1 MSNQSKGRVTLP
13 AETGA
18 EDTVVEMFN
27 RWGAD
32 YIRDSD
38 GTALSPQILEMG
50 YLIYSTVC
58 IVRADQEYP
67 RANPKSL
74 HQKFLMSDAV
84 TATSSTVKIDP
95 LATLYRKKYQL
106 DLDCDTKRWWQVI
119 DRTTGEIVSPEKWSI
134 DAESGIVT
142 VEDIAPWH
150 SYTVNFLVYITWDT
164 TSMYNH
170 IQNNWTAPPVISVD
184 PYHQETWDHLMS
196 YFDDWIDSH
205 KDTNVVRLTT
215 FAYHFCVD
223 SDENAVDKFRD
234 WTGYQDT
241 ISIPALEDF
250 EKRFGYALTAEDFV
264 DEGYH
269 NATYRVPSK
278 AYRDWMTFIQDF
290 TVKFAKELV
299 KKVHA
304 AGKKAG
310 IFWGDHWIGAEF
322 YHPSYQEIGIDI
334 NIGAA
339 EDGVALR
346 RLSDT
351 PGNQEKEIRLYP
363 YFFPDVF
370 REGGDPAGESI
381 SNWSKIRRAMLRMP
395 VDRIGYG
402 GYLSLAAKFPDF
414 VQSVETICNEFRE
427 IRDGTDGELSQR
439 LPLKVAVLNCW
450 GSLRAWTQYTNPHQ
464 KFLDKRPDV
473 MEIAGSNVLEC
484 LSGLPVDVTF
494 LSFDE
499 IRENGIPSDINV
511 IINDGTGDTAWT
523 GGEEWKDPA
532 VIGPIREWVAN
543 GGGLL
548 GITDPSGTQNN
559 GRYFQLEDILGVQKE
574 TGQSCMVA
582 ARPANVPD
590 THFITDGVE
599 DVELGSGLSF
609 VYPASDSAEILSL
622 SEKGHVQLSANTFA
636 DGRGVYLSELPY
648 DLQNSRLL
656 LRAIAWAAGK
666 ESSLDTLLT
675 DNPNTDCAYYAET
688 GKIAVANHTAEAQS
702 TSFSDAKG
710 VKRNVALKP
719 YEMTWVK
726 A

>member
-1 MSNQSKGRVTLP
+1 VRGRYFGVVTLSLSH
-13 AETGA
+13 
-18 EDTVVEMFN
+18 
-27 RWGAD
+27 
-32 YIRDSD
+32 Y
-38 GTALSPQILEMG
+38 ALS
-50 YLIYSTVC
+50 
-58 IVRADQEYP
+58 
-67 RANPKSL
+67 
-74 HQKFLMSDAV
+74 
-84 TATSSTVKIDP
+84 
-95 LATLYRKKYQL
+95 
-106 DLDCDTKRWWQVI
+106 
-119 DRTTGEIVSPEKWSI
+119 
-134 DAESGIVT
+134 
-142 VEDIAPWH
+142 
-150 SYTVNFLVYITWDT
+150 
-164 TSMYNH
+164 
-170 IQNNWTAPPVISVD
+170 
-184 PYHQETWDHLMS
+184 
-196 YFDDWIDSH
+196 
-205 KDTNVVRLTT
+205 
-215 FAYHFCVD
+215 
-223 SDENAVDKFRD
+223 
-234 WTGYQDT
+234 
-241 ISIPALEDF
+241 
-250 EKRFGYALTAEDFV
+250 
-264 DEGYH
+264 
-269 NATYRVPSK
+269 
-278 AYRDWMTFIQDF
+278 
-290 TVKFAKELV
+290 
-299 KKVHA
+299 A
-304 AGKKAG
+304 AGKKAA

-351 PGNQEKEIRLYP
+351 PGNLEKEIRLYP

-402 GYLSLAAKFPDF
+402 GYLSLAAQFLDF

-484 LSGLPVDVTF
+484 LSGLPIDVTF

-523 GGEEWKDPA
+523 GGKEWKDPA
-532 VIGPIREWVAN
+532 VIGPVREWVAN

-548 GITDPSGTQNN
+548 GITEPSGTQNN

-582 ARPANVPD
+582 ARPANIPES
-590 THFITDGVE
+590 HFITEGVE
-599 DVELGSGLSF
+599 DVQLGSGLSF
-609 VYPASDSAEILSL
+609 VYPASDKAEILSL

-636 DGRGVYLSELPY
+636 AGRGVYLSELPY

-688 GKIAVANHTAEAQS
+688 GKIAVANHTEAPQT
-702 TSFSDAKG
+702 TSFVDAKG
-710 VKRNVALKP
+710 VTRNVELKS
-719 YEMTWVK
+719 YEMTWVE